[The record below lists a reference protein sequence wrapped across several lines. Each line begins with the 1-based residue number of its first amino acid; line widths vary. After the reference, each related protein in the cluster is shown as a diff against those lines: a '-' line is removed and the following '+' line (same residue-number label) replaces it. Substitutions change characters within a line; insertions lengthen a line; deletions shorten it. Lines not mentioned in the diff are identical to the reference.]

1 MAEEKTEI
9 ALSVS
14 GEAVVG
20 RALDN
25 TADKLEGVETATK
38 QVTQANVAASKSTAQ
53 VAAGFERFQ
62 STIGVVGQGLGRLS
76 PTLGA
81 MTAQFGATTGAA
93 AGASSA
99 FGALGGIAAGAAG
112 GAAIL
117 ATAARSLDEQ
127 FRKVSQSGRS
137 LSDELA
143 AGFAASSKASGA
155 MRSFDALVSDV
166 FGTDGF
172 TGLVNEA
179 GQAIRAFGGLAG
191 SVFADV
197 TLAASTMLR
206 SLAMAKDYLSDG
218 NFDAAAMALYSGV
231 SGVADVAAGAGD
243 RAGRGA
249 AVGMVGGIAVG
260 AAGGQRGSASA
271 KPPAGGGG
279 ARRARIERDSLAG
292 MFRDVRQGQAE
303 LAGEQLGTVDVGE
316 ETFLAAAQAKTDA
329 IGMQTKATADLT
341 AQQELATQAQND
353 FLQSM
358 NASTESAGRY
368 AGIVGGSMIGAIQAA
383 IKGEMSL
390 GKAVKQVVG
399 QRLEALA
406 IEESILAIAATAKAI
421 GASVWNPG
429 AAAGFWAEAASHA
442 KAAVAAGAGAAI
454 LGSGGGGGG
463 GGGGAASAPSAAPT
477 RETQTTAPA
486 DQTRNITVYFGSPV
500 VTATTVAELGREI
513 KSAILTADARYG
525 A

>member
-25 TADKLEGVETATK
+25 TANKLEGVETATK
-38 QVTQANVAASKSTAQ
+38 HVTQANVAASKSTAQ

-143 AGFAASSKASGA
+143 AGFGASSKASGA

-179 GQAIRAFGGLAG
+179 GQAVRAFGGLAG

-218 NFDAAAMALYSGV
+218 NFDAAAMALYAGV

-260 AAGGQRGSASA
+260 SAGGQRGSASA
-271 KPPAGGGG
+271 KPPAGGG
-279 ARRARIERDSLAG
+279 ARRAPIERDSLAG
-292 MFRDVRQGQAE
+292 MFRDVRQGQSE

-316 ETFLAAAQAKTDA
+316 ETFLAAAQAKADA

-341 AQQELATQAQND
+341 AQQELATQAQNE

-358 NASTESAGRY
+358 DASIESAGRY
-368 AGIVGGSMIGAIQAA
+368 AGIVGGAMIGAIQAA

-421 GASVWNPG
+421 GASVWNPA

-454 LGSGGGGGG
+454 LGGGGGGG
-463 GGGGAASAPSAAPT
+463 GGGSSSAAPAAAPT
-477 RETQTTAPA
+477 RDTSSAAPA
-486 DQTRNITVYFGSPV
+486 DQSRNITVYFGSPV

>member
-1 MAEEKTEI
+1 MAEERVEV
-9 ALSVS
+9 ALAVS

-25 TADKLEGVETATK
+25 TASKLEGVEQATK
-38 QVTQANVAASKSTAQ
+38 QVSQANVAATKTTAQ

-76 PTLGA
+76 PALGA
-81 MTAQFGATTGAA
+81 MTAQFGATTGAV

-99 FGALGGIAAGAAG
+99 FGALGGVAAGAAG

-117 ATAARSLDEQ
+117 LTAARSLDEQ
-127 FRKVSQSGRS
+127 FRKVSASGRS
-137 LSDELA
+137 LSDEFA
-143 AGFAASSKASGA
+143 AGFGASSRASGA

-172 TGLVNEA
+172 SGLVNEA
-179 GQAIRAFGGLAG
+179 GQALRAFGGLAG

-197 TLAASTMLR
+197 TLGASTMLR
-206 SLAMAKDYLSDG
+206 ALAMAKDYLSEG
-218 NFDAAAMALYSGV
+218 NFDAAAMALYAGV
-231 SGVADVAAGAGD
+231 SGVSDIAAGAGD

-249 AVGMVGGIAVG
+249 AIGMAGGIAVG
-260 AAGGQRGSASA
+260 AAGGEARGGGA
-271 KPPAGGGG
+271 KEPARGG
-279 ARRARIERDSLAG
+279 ARRQPERESLSG
-292 MFRDVRQGQAE
+292 MFRDIQQGQGQLE
-303 LAGEQLGTVDVGE
+303 GEQLGTIDVAE
-316 ETFLAAAQAKTDA
+316 EEFLEAAQRKADA
-329 IGMQTKATADLT
+329 VGMQTKATDELT
-341 AQQELATQAQND
+341 AAQERASAQQLL
-353 FLQSM
+353 FLDGI
-358 NASTESAGRY
+358 NASIESAGRY
-368 AGIVGGSMIGAIQAA
+368 TEIVGGAMVGAIAAA

-421 GASVWNPG
+421 GASIWNPAV
-429 AAAGFWAEAASHA
+429 AADYWAEAATHA
-442 KAAVAAGAGAAI
+442 KAAVAAGAGAAL
-454 LGSGGGGGG
+454 LGAAGGGGGG
-463 GGGGAASAPSAAPT
+463 GGGGSSAAPSAAPT
-477 RETQTTAPA
+477 RDTSSAAPT

-525 A
+525 T